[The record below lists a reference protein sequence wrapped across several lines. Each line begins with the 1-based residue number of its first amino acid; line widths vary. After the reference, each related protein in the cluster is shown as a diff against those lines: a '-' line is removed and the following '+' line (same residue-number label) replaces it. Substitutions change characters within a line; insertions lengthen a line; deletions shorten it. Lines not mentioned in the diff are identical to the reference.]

1 MIGLLMVD
9 APELGLK
16 PEQKTAVDAIKA
28 DLAKAEDAPKAE
40 KDQLKAD
47 ITAGVAAG
55 KLDKAKLDAD
65 TKKLVQTSAST
76 AAAIQDAVNK
86 LHKTLDAE
94 QRKKLV
100 EHLRKQAEAMKEHMG
115 GHGPGPHESGKA
127 EGHEHAKDHPGPG
140 GMGMMG
146 PHEGMQKLEE
156 QLGLSAEQKE
166 KLKTKLQAAM
176 KAEMDARK
184 QHQEAMHKRMT
195 AIADA
200 FAGDKFD
207 AKKAGVAEHMG
218 DMVKMMTKNRIQFVE
233 AVLSVLTPEQRTKF
247 AEHVK
252 QHSEPGED

>member
-1 MIGLLMVD
+1 MIGMLMLD

-28 DLAKAEDAPKAE
+28 ELTKADDAPKAD

-47 ITAGVAAG
+47 IAAGAAAG

-65 TKKLVQTSAST
+65 TKKLIQASAST
-76 AAAIQDAVNK
+76 AAAIQEAVNK

-115 GHGPGPHESGKA
+115 EHGPG
-127 EGHEHAKDHPGPG
+127 G

-176 KAEMDARK
+176 KAETDARK
-184 QHQEAMHKRMT
+184 QHQDAMHKRMK

-200 FAGDKFD
+200 FVGDKFD

-233 AVLSVLTPEQRTKF
+233 AVLSVLTPEQRAKF